1 MSYFNPRNVKEKAI
15 NHPEKTHIHIRMPQP
30 NPQDCKRKCEHTNPQ
45 EHTPHRSMSN
55 IWVGKRTKK
64 RSRQSSPS
72 RIMDPT
78 RVERRRTMTT
88 HSHTP
93 NRTQDTRSPAN
104 LPNDRRKL
112 KKDDHPPSRRYC
124 DILHQSNQGR
134 TRHYNP
140 KTQVKNS

>member
-1 MSYFNPRNVKEKAI
+1 
-15 NHPEKTHIHIRMPQP
+15 
-30 NPQDCKRKCEHTNPQ
+30 
-45 EHTPHRSMSN
+45 
-55 IWVGKRTKK
+55 
-64 RSRQSSPS
+64 
-72 RIMDPT
+72 
-78 RVERRRTMTT
+78 MTA

-104 LPNDRRKL
+104 LPNDRRRKL

-140 KTQVKNS
+140 KSQVKNLIPNTAPCTPEPRAKTRRYPKRNEVNTEVRRKEPLKKMLARSRDLDFLLSYPCCFLPQYHSRPRQRTIDNS